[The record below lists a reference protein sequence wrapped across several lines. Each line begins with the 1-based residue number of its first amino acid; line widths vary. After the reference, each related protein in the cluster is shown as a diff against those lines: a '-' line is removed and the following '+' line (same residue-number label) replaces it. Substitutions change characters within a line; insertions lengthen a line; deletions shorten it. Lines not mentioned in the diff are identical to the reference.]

1 MLESWGRRQLVRV
14 LLFQAAR
21 GQDMVVSA
29 LLLLAVSVGPRFL
42 DVGFQ
47 QLSPFCVMMA
57 SRRRVPEGDKCMGRD
72 GKDKIRAK
80 QHRGRMEWEG
90 YHTWLV
96 TQGMLEGDGVP
107 CAVLCVVGFSLLP
120 GCCAAPQGSAFP
132 AARLAA
138 ASSQTYMRT
147 RLHGLIPP

>member
-1 MLESWGRRQLVRV
+1 
-14 LLFQAAR
+14 
-21 GQDMVVSA
+21 MVVSA

-42 DVGFQ
+42 DVGFR

-57 SRRRVPEGDKCMGRD
+57 SRRRVPRVDKCMGRD

-107 CAVLCVVGFSLLP
+107 SVLCCACWGLTSCLGVVLLLR
-120 GCCAAPQGSAFP
+120 AVH
-132 AARLAA
+132 
-138 ASSQTYMRT
+138 SQQR
-147 RLHGLIPP
+147 G